1 MRQELTMN
9 LTARQP
15 TPQPARYI
23 LAAALAIALVGL
35 VGAQESMAELNERYS
50 FPLSVGVG
58 YRDLQPAGG
67 FASGFSYREI
77 GAELR
82 VPFPA
87 ASTLQP
93 FLRAGSLSVLE
104 SGSAGGAQFDHGQ
117 AWAALGLGYS
127 TRFSRN
133 FELGV
138 EAAGGL
144 YQSAFSNLS
153 PGNTVG
159 ELGYLAEAGAR
170 IGLIPSYNLAV
181 DLRPS
186 LRYSRT
192 AGLLD
197 DFDGFYF
204 GLGLALSWRF
214 GQDPDAAAAAVRAL
228 RLEEAGRL
236 PPAFAAMQSYYAANP
251 FARVALVNAEGA
263 DIRDVE
269 LSFFQPGYMDAPTP
283 SASIA
288 LIPPRGRV
296 EVDILAAFNQEVFR
310 TEGAVPLAG
319 ELIARYRYRGRPVE
333 QRIPVSYELLDRTA
347 ISWDDDRKVGAFIT
361 PADSAMRNYAS
372 FVTSSLRGESLPQL
386 NQALQGVAQL
396 YAALASFG
404 LLYQADPS
412 TPFVRAQAGTIA
424 IDSVSLARATLTR
437 GTGDCDDLTVL
448 FASILESMGHET
460 GFITVPGHIYLAVN
474 TKIPARDYR
483 EIHTDRSMTI
493 VHRDQLWIPIE
504 ITLVGKQPF
513 ADAWRR
519 GAELWRLYDAD
530 ASKRAFYATAEAQA
544 LYKPVGLRET
554 DLGLQYG
561 TRAELLAAYRPE
573 LARLG
578 DFSLAELAAQTA
590 RSGDKRDW
598 NALGIAYAK
607 YGRIKDAEA
616 SFTRAL
622 RIDPAFVGAQVNL
635 GNLAYMQKDYRK
647 ALSSWQVAVKALDA
661 QGKARSA
668 SAQMIQVN
676 ISMAYNALADFSSA
690 RTSFE
695 RAAAIDPERVRD
707 FAYLASVGAGS
718 GAGSRAAELSDAV
731 IFVRDE

>member
-1 MRQELTMN
+1 MN
-9 LTARQP
+9 RTIRRGA
-15 TPQPARYI
+15 PQYTRSI
-23 LAAALAIALVGL
+23 VAASLAIALAGL
-35 VGAQESMAELNERYS
+35 AGAQESMAELNERYS
-50 FPLSVGVG
+50 FPVSVGVG

-67 FASGFSYREI
+67 FASGFSYRDI

-82 VPFPA
+82 VPLPA
-87 ASTLQP
+87 ASTVQP
-93 FLRAGSLSVLE
+93 FLRAGSITVLE
-104 SGSAGGAQFDHGQ
+104 SGSAGGAQFDHSQ

-144 YQSAFSNLS
+144 YQSTFSNLS
-153 PGNTVG
+153 PGSSVG

-181 DLRPS
+181 DLRPTV
-186 LRYSRT
+186 RYSRT

-197 DFDGFYF
+197 DFDGVYF
-204 GLGLALSWRF
+204 GLGLAVSWRF

-228 RLEEAGRL
+228 RLEQTGRL

-263 DIRDVE
+263 ELRDVE
-269 LSFFQPGYMDAPTP
+269 VSFFQPGYMDAPTP
-283 SASIA
+283 STSIA

-372 FVTSSLRGESLPQL
+372 FVATTLRGESLPQL

-404 LLYQADPS
+404 VLYQADPS
-412 TPFVRAQAGTIA
+412 APFVQAQAGAIT
-424 IDSVSLARATLTR
+424 IDSVSLARSTLTR

-448 FASILESMGHET
+448 FASVLESMGHET

-474 TKIPARDYR
+474 TKIAARDYR
-483 EIHTDRSMTI
+483 ELHTNRAMTI

-519 GAELWRLYDAD
+519 GAELWGLYDTD
-530 ASKRAFYATAEAQA
+530 ASKRAFYSTAEAQA
-544 LYKPVGLRET
+544 LYKPVSLRET

-561 TRAELLAAYRPE
+561 TQSELIAAYRPE
-573 LARLG
+573 LTRIG

-598 NALGIAYAK
+598 NSLGIFYAK
-607 YGRIKDAEA
+607 FGRIKDAEA
-616 SFTRAL
+616 AFTRAL
-622 RIDPAFVGAQVNL
+622 RIDPAFVGAQVNI

-647 ALSSWQVAVKALDA
+647 ALGSWQVAVKSLDT
-661 QGKARSA
+661 QGKAKSF

-676 ISMAYNALADFSSA
+676 ISMAYNALSDFSAA
-690 RTSFE
+690 RASFE
-695 RAAAIDPERVRD
+695 LAAAIDPDKVRD
-707 FAYLASVGAGS
+707 FAYLASVGAG
-718 GAGSRAAELSDAV
+718 GAAGGRAAELSNTV